1 MLYELFLGFGSD
13 LGASGS
19 PRLETLANESWSL
32 ELLFA
37 LISAQGVPLALT
49 NDQNQFGAVFWALQV
64 TFFSAPE
71 AHHRWRLWQ
80 ITRRAFLVAL
90 ANNALE

>member
-1 MLYELFLGFGSD
+1 MLYELCFGQD

-37 LISAQGVPLALT
+37 EISAQGVPLALT
-49 NDQNQFGAVFWALQV
+49 NDQNQFGVVFWALQV
-64 TFFSAPE
+64 TFS
-71 AHHRWRLWQ
+71 RRQRLV
-80 ITRRAFLVAL
+80 TGGDFGK
-90 ANNALE
+90 

>member
-1 MLYELFLGFGSD
+1 MIFSRFGSD

-37 LISAQGVPLALT
+37 QISAQGVPLALT
-49 NDQNQFGAVFWALQV
+49 NDQNQFGVVFWAL
-64 TFFSAPE
+64 
-71 AHHRWRLWQ
+71 
-80 ITRRAFLVAL
+80 
-90 ANNALE
+90 